1 MAEPGSASVVSVLI
15 PLPIFY
21 NADAQGVRRPV
32 EDEKFIVS
40 ADEIARELEAGGI
53 LRVFR
58 DGNPRG
64 FWWDKGIVHRD
75 VLALL
80 EVDLVDSPEMR
91 QWFKSYAREV
101 LLERFDQK
109 AIYIKFVGPVETLL
123 VTREDVTLE

>member
-1 MAEPGSASVVSVLI
+1 MVRRLLSIAIHSI

-40 ADEIARELEAGGI
+40 ADEIARELEAGRI

-64 FWWDKGIVHRD
+64 FWRDKGIVDRD
-75 VLALL
+75 VLAPL

-101 LLERFDQK
+101 LLARFDQK

>member
-21 NADAQGVRRPV
+21 NADSQGVRRPV

-58 DGNPRG
+58 DGNPR
-64 FWWDKGIVHRD
+64 
-75 VLALL
+75 
-80 EVDLVDSPEMR
+80 
-91 QWFKSYAREV
+91 
-101 LLERFDQK
+101 
-109 AIYIKFVGPVETLL
+109 VETLL
-123 VTREDVTLE
+123 VTRDDVTLE

>member
-1 MAEPGSASVVSVLI
+1 MGEPGSASLVTVLI

-21 NADAQGVRRPV
+21 NVDALGVRRPV

-40 ADEIARELEAGGI
+40 ADEIAREWEAGGT

-109 AIYIKFVGPVETLL
+109 AIYIKFIGPVETLV
-123 VTREDVTLE
+123 VTQEDVTLE